1 MGYNATYGLP
11 LNDSMSRYN
20 VETSH
25 KETENFLE
33 TDELGNLHVKQEFAL
48 CDVCNE
54 PIGLDAMAYVHGSY
68 LYCRRCEMKHRANA
82 RREMK
87 KNTHR
92 TTTKKEKQL

>member
-11 LNDSMSRYN
+11 YNDSMSRYD
-20 VETSH
+20 VETPH

-33 TDELGNLHVKQEFAL
+33 IDELGNLHVKQEFAL

-54 PIGLDAMAYVHGSY
+54 PIGVEAMAYVHGSY

-92 TTTKKEKQL
+92 ITIKKEK

>member
-33 TDELGNLHVKQEFAL
+33 TDELGNLHVKQEFAS
-48 CDVCNE
+48 CDICNE
-54 PIGLDAMAYVHGSY
+54 PLGKEQISYVHGSY

-92 TTTKKEKQL
+92 TTTKKEM